1 MSVSPTL
8 IIITAVI
15 YAFVAVDQILKNNW
29 GFVIM
34 YGGYAVSNIGI
45 LMLMK

>member
-8 IIITAVI
+8 IIVSAII
-15 YAFVAVDQILKNNW
+15 YAFVAIDQAFRNNW